1 MIFFVTV
8 RLAFAMQNLSQQPN
22 PSSAIAAE
30 SASPACAALAAR
42 TLMKSP
48 APVPRPEEIELKL
61 ALPTSDPQGLAR
73 RIARTPLLAR
83 RKPTQQPLHNIY
95 YDTPGQ
101 DLYEERVALRLRR
114 VGSSTDPQ
122 WRQTLKMGGR
132 SDSALSHRGEWEVP
146 LAGAELSREALEAT
160 PWPEFDPDG
169 SRFDMLA
176 PCLVTAFER
185 TSWTVRQT
193 GGSVVEVSLDIGQI
207 VAGEQCAPLCELELE
222 LVSGEPAALFKVAQ
236 QIARSVAVLPLNVS
250 KGERGYALLQA
261 RWLQPLRARPPALA
275 KGMTLPLA
283 AQFVLREMFCQ
294 FTSNLHLLGQTDDP
308 EVLHQARVGWR
319 RFRSA
324 VRLFKPA
331 LAAGQLPGWEPLAPL
346 LGFIGELRDIDVA
359 RTETL
364 PSLAEAY
371 CAGNPQRAEKW
382 QAMLLALSDARA
394 IKRKSIAH
402 ALEVPAVGATLLA
415 ITQWLEDLPRQKGL
429 DEDEASAQRQPLR
442 HWARQ
447 RIDRLHRNMQRA
459 LDDASHPQSLHRARI
474 LAKRLRY
481 AIEALQ
487 PLLPKRQSK
496 RWLAQAVKLQADIGS
511 ARDLQQASV
520 LAATLEADAGL
531 AEFLRGVAA
540 GPPGLR

>member
-1 MIFFVTV
+1 MT
-8 RLAFAMQNLSQQPN
+8 
-22 PSSAIAAE
+22 
-30 SASPACAALAAR
+30 
-42 TLMKSP
+42 SP

-73 RIARTPLLAR
+73 RLARTPLLAR

-146 LAGAELSREALEAT
+146 LAGAELSLDALEAT

-169 SRFDMLA
+169 SRFEALA

-185 TSWTVRQT
+185 TSWSVRQR
-193 GGSVVEVSLDIGQI
+193 GGSVVEVSLDIGQV
-207 VAGEQCAPLCELELE
+207 VAGGQSAPLCELELE
-222 LVSGEPAALFKVAQ
+222 LVAGKPSALFEVAQ
-236 QIARSVAVLPLNVS
+236 QIARSVAVLPLNLS
-250 KGERGYALLQA
+250 KAERGYALLQA
-261 RWLQPLRARPPALA
+261 RLNQPLRAQPPALA

-283 AQFVLREMFCQ
+283 AQIVLREMFCQ
-294 FTSNLHLLGQTDDP
+294 FTSNLNLLRQTDDP

-324 VRLFKPA
+324 VRLFKPG
-331 LAAGQLPGWEPLAPL
+331 LAAGQLPDWQPLAPL
-346 LGFIGELRDIDVA
+346 LAFIGELRNLDVA
-359 RTETL
+359 RTDTL
-364 PSLAEAY
+364 PLLADAY
-371 CAGNPQRAEKW
+371 RADNAQRAEKW
-382 QAMLLALSDARA
+382 QAMLQALSGAAQLQRQ
-394 IKRKSIAH
+394 SIVQ
-402 ALEVPAVGATLLA
+402 ALEMPAVGVTLLA

-429 DEDEASAQRQPLR
+429 DDDEADAHRRPLR

-447 RIDRLHRNMQRA
+447 RIRRLHRKLQRA
-459 LDDASHPQSLHRARI
+459 LADTAHPESLHRARI

-487 PLLPKRQSK
+487 PLLPKRQTK
-496 RWLAQAVKLQADIGS
+496 RWLPQAIQLQTDIGS
-511 ARDLQQASV
+511 TRDLQQASV
-520 LAATLEADAGL
+520 LAARLEIDSGL
-531 AEFLRGVAA
+531 AEFLRGVVVGQP
-540 GPPGLR
+540 GPH

>member
-1 MIFFVTV
+1 
-8 RLAFAMQNLSQQPN
+8 
-22 PSSAIAAE
+22 
-30 SASPACAALAAR
+30 
-42 TLMKSP
+42 MKTP

-61 ALPTSDPQGLAR
+61 ALPTADPQGLVRRLAR
-73 RIARTPLLAR
+73 APLLAR
-83 RKPTQQPLHNIY
+83 RKPTRQPLHNIY

-169 SRFDMLA
+169 SRFEALA

-185 TSWTVRQT
+185 TAWSVRRR

-207 VAGEQCAPLCELELE
+207 VAGDQCTPLCELEFE
-222 LVSGEPAALFKVAQ
+222 LVAGEPSALFEVAQ

-250 KGERGYALLQA
+250 KGERGYALLQD
-261 RWLQPLRARPPALA
+261 RLMQPLRARPPVLA
-275 KGMTLPLA
+275 EGMTLPLA
-283 AQFVLREMFCQ
+283 AQSVLREMFCQ
-294 FTSNLHLLGQTDDP
+294 FTSNLNLLVQTDDP

-319 RFRSA
+319 RFKSA
-324 VRLFKPA
+324 VRLFKPGF
-331 LAAGQLPGWEPLAPL
+331 AAGQLPDWQPLAPL
-346 LGFIGELRDIDVA
+346 LGFIGELRDLDVA
-359 RTETL
+359 RTKTL
-364 PSLAEAY
+364 PALADAY
-371 CAGNPQRAEKW
+371 CAGNVQRAEKW
-382 QAMLLALSDARA
+382 QAMLRTLSDAVRLQRQSVA
-394 IKRKSIAH
+394 Q
-402 ALEVPAVGATLLA
+402 ALEVPAVGVTLLA
-415 ITQWLEDLPRQKGL
+415 ITHWLEDLPKQPGPAGHDADTSR
-429 DEDEASAQRQPLR
+429 RPLR

-447 RIDRLHRNMQRA
+447 RIRRLHRKLERA
-459 LDDASHPQSLHRARI
+459 LADSAPAQSLHRARL

-487 PLLPKRQSK
+487 PVLSQRQTK
-496 RWLAQAVKLQADIGS
+496 RWLTQAIQLQTDIGS

-520 LAATLEADAGL
+520 LAARLEVDPGL
-531 AEFLRGVAA
+531 AEFLRGVVA
-540 GPPGLR
+540 GQPAPR

>member
-1 MIFFVTV
+1 
-8 RLAFAMQNLSQQPN
+8 
-22 PSSAIAAE
+22 
-30 SASPACAALAAR
+30 
-42 TLMKSP
+42 MKSP

-61 ALPTSDPQGLAR
+61 ALPTADPQGLVQR
-73 RIARTPLLAR
+73 LARTPLLAR

-146 LAGAELSREALEAT
+146 LAGAGLSREALEAT

-169 SRFDMLA
+169 SRFDALA

-185 TSWTVRQT
+185 TSWSVRRR

-207 VAGEQCAPLCELELE
+207 VAGDQCAPLCELELE
-222 LVSGEPAALFKVAQ
+222 LMAGKPAALFEVAQ

-250 KGERGYALLQA
+250 KAERGYALLQE
-261 RWLQPLRARPPALA
+261 RLMQPLRARPPALTE
-275 KGMTLPLA
+275 GMPLPLA
-283 AQFVLREMFCQ
+283 AQSVLREMFCQ
-294 FTSNLHLLGQTDDP
+294 FTSNLKLLGQTDDP

-324 VRLFKPA
+324 VRLFKPG
-331 LAAGQLPGWEPLAPL
+331 LAAEQLPDWQPLAPL
-346 LGFIGELRDIDVA
+346 LDFIGELRDIDVA

-371 CAGNPQRAEKW
+371 RAGNAQRAEKW
-382 QAMLLALSDARA
+382 QAMLQALSDAA
-394 IKRKSIAH
+394 GLLGKSIAH

-415 ITQWLEDLPRQKGL
+415 ITQWLEDLPRQKVPTNHKA
-429 DEDEASAQRQPLR
+429 DASRKSLR
-442 HWARQ
+442 RWARQ
-447 RIDRLHRNMQRA
+447 RTRRLHRNLQRA
-459 LDDASHPQSLHRARI
+459 LADSAQPESLHRARL

-481 AIEALQ
+481 AIEALW
-487 PLLPKRQSK
+487 PLLPRRQTK
-496 RWLAQAVKLQADIGS
+496 RWLPQAIQIQADIGG

-520 LAATLEADAGL
+520 LAARLEIDTGL
-531 AEFLRGVAA
+531 AEFLRGVVA
-540 GPPGLR
+540 GQPGPR